1 MPSPVLTYEDGVLV
15 LRGWNSDQVPP
26 LFRLDPRDGAWRSP
40 AFLYQA
46 VLDAFREADP
56 PIRDNA
62 CMYCAVE
69 FHFRMDQDLFPHQ
82 HEALRAW
89 GNRNYRGSVVLPTG
103 SGKTMVGLHAMAR
116 LGTSALV
123 VCPTLDLMNQW
134 YERITDAFG
143 IETGLLGGG
152 YHEIRPVTVTT
163 YDSAF
168 RHMDRYGNRF
178 GLLVFDEI
186 HHLAAPTYLQIPELS
201 IAPFRLGL
209 TATYRRPDA
218 RHAELARRIGSV
230 VYEKRIE
237 DLKGE
242 RLSDYEIVR
251 IPVRLSDGER
261 EKYEYHQAVYTK
273 YVRENKVRYF
283 AGGWERF
290 IRQSAG
296 KPEAREALLARS
308 EMRRIFLR
316 AEVKFDILESLLKRH
331 ARDRVLVF
339 TEDNALAYQLS
350 QRYWMPALTHLTDA
364 KERKS
369 ILDRFRSGTFRFLVT
384 SKVLNEGVDVPE
396 ANVAVILGGSA
407 SPVEHLQRLGRILR
421 KKTGKRA
428 VLYEIIAAGTAEGN
442 VSYRRRASDAY
453 R

>member
-1 MPSPVLTYEDGVLV
+1 MTTSILTFEDGVLV
-15 LRGWNSDQVPP
+15 LRGWDSEQTPP
-26 LFRLDPRDGAWRSP
+26 LFRRDPRDNAWRAP
-40 AFLYQA
+40 AYLYHSIIS
-46 VLDAFREADP
+46 AFCESSL
-56 PIRDNA
+56 PIQDNA
-62 CMYCAVE
+62 SAFSKIE
-69 FHFRMDQDLFPHQ
+69 LTFRMDQNLFPHQ
-82 HEALRAW
+82 EEALKAW
-89 GNRNYRGSVVLPTG
+89 KNRNSRGTVVLPTG
-103 SGKTMVGLHAMAR
+103 TGKTVVGLHAMSR

-134 YERITDAFG
+134 YDRITDSFG

-168 RHMDRYGNRF
+168 RHIDRYGNRF
-178 GLLVFDEI
+178 ALIVFDEI

-201 IAPFRLGL
+201 IAPYRLGL
-209 TATYRRPDA
+209 TATYRRTDA

-230 VYEKRIE
+230 VYEKRIG

-242 RLSDYEIVR
+242 RLSEYEIVR
-251 IPVRLSDGER
+251 IPVRLSGVER
-261 EKYEYHQAVYTK
+261 EQYERHEVVYTK
-273 YVRENKVRYF
+273 YVRENNVRYF
-283 AGGWERF
+283 GGGWEQF

-296 KPEAREALLARS
+296 KPEAREALLART
-308 EMRRIFLR
+308 EMRKIFLR

-331 ARDRVLVF
+331 ARDRVIVF

-350 QRYWMPALTHLTDA
+350 QRYWMPAITHHTDT

-369 ILDRFRSGTFRFLVT
+369 ILDKFRNGTFRFLVT
-384 SKVLNEGVDVPE
+384 SKVLNEGVDIPE
-396 ANVAVILGGSA
+396 ANVAVILGGSG

-428 VLYEIIAAGTAEGN
+428 VLYEIVAKGTAEGN